1 MSAESGMSSSLATS
15 MSRALRSLCIQP
27 EMARLSWSRW
37 FAMAIWFGS
46 VYTISFR
53 RQPAFEDFCG
63 LVDEAGA
70 VGEFVEEEAGEAAGV
85 EAMARRGGLEF
96 GGQVVD
102 FHAWRMPG
110 RGGEDNGACA
120 IWVQCR

>member
-1 MSAESGMSSSLATS
+1 

-37 FAMAIWFGS
+37 FAMAICFES

-70 VGEFVEEEAGEAAGV
+70 VGKLVEEEAGEAGGV
-85 EAMARRGGLEF
+85 DAVARRCVPEF
-96 GGQVVD
+96 GGQ
-102 FHAWRMPG
+102 
-110 RGGEDNGACA
+110 
-120 IWVQCR
+120 